1 VHLPATPG
9 GWFDFWTGEL
19 SQGGAAVTAPAPLD
33 SIPVYIRAGSLVP
46 FGPEL
51 TYTSEKPSDP
61 ITLFVYAGRDGS
73 FELYEDD
80 GATYGYETGAFARI
94 PLTWNDATSTLT
106 IGAREGSFPGMLAT
120 RSFQIVVV
128 RSGKAVPFSFEPVAD
143 QTVTYDGAAL
153 DVVLP

>member
-1 VHLPATPG
+1 VH
-9 GWFDFWTGEL
+9 
-19 SQGGAAVTAPAPLD
+19 V
-33 SIPVYIRAGSLVP
+33 RAGSLIP

-61 ITLFVYAGRDGS
+61 ITLFVYAGANGS

-80 GATYGYETGAFARI
+80 GATYGYETGAFSRI

-106 IGAREGSFPGMLAT
+106 LGAREGSFPGMLAT
-120 RSFQIVVV
+120 RTFQIVVV

-143 QTVTYDGAAL
+143 QSVTYEGTAL
-153 DVVLP
+153 DVALP